1 MLAFAAAGAFLGR
14 IPAWVWVA
22 LALLAGGW
30 YYGHT
35 RYDAG
40 QANVQAKWD
49 DAVER
54 GKKEME
60 RLKSEA
66 GKVTVK
72 TEVKYV
78 DRFKTIREKGETI
91 VKVREVFVPI
101 DSGYLSGGFRLF
113 YNAAIEGTVPDAAG
127 IPNAA
132 PVAVTDV
139 ADTHAY
145 NAEQCR
151 IAYATVEGWHEWAT
165 QQMKVNPGE

>member
-1 MLAFAAAGAFLGR
+1 MLAFAAAGAFLRR

-22 LALLAGGW
+22 VFCLAGIW
-30 YYGHT
+30 LYG
-35 RYDAG
+35 RYQYQQG
-40 QANVQAKWD
+40 QEQVKAEWA
-49 DAVER
+49 ASVER
-54 GKKEME
+54 GKKEVE

-72 TEVKYV
+72 TEIKYV
-78 DRFKTIREKGETI
+78 DRLKTIREKGETI

-145 NAEQCR
+145 NTQQCR
-151 IAYATVEGWHEWAT
+151 IAYATVEGWQEWAT
-165 QQMKVNPGE
+165 EQMKVNPGE